1 MNYFEYNGVKSSD
14 MGLRIKSKNVY
25 SSPRFDSQFVSVPGR
40 NGDLIVSNNRFEN
53 IQISYNVF
61 LSAKSVDEL
70 ADKLRKVKSW
80 LYSQP
85 TGYHTL
91 ADSYDKKFFRKA
103 VFASS
108 LDIEDEL
115 NKIGLF
121 TISFNCKPFKYSF
134 DGNLPHYI
142 KSTVADLS
150 DFSLIF
156 CRMDGSTSDN
166 NWDNRWNQTVDLKLS
181 GENNMYIIAEN
192 SWSDGNWGTYSPSQS
207 NTVYLQVNEN
217 WKKDNARFAVFI
229 FGSKGEHWYSM
240 TKVTDNIY
248 SAVLPTP
255 SYTTLENPYSFESK
269 PYIRVFGNGDG
280 TLTIESQNGRQQ
292 WSFKNIDE
300 YLEID
305 SEQMNFYKDTVLKND
320 TVTGSGFPTLATG
333 ENKFILGGGVTSL
346 SVFPRWCTL

>member
-1 MNYFEYNGVKSSD
+1 M
-14 MGLRIKSKNVY
+14 
-25 SSPRFDSQFVSVPGR
+25 
-40 NGDLIVSNNRFEN
+40 
-53 IQISYNVF
+53 
-61 LSAKSVDEL
+61 
-70 ADKLRKVKSW
+70 
-80 LYSQP
+80 
-85 TGYHTL
+85 
-91 ADSYDKKFFRKA
+91 
-103 VFASS
+103 FASS

-115 NKIGLF
+115 NKIGVF

-142 KSTVADLS
+142 KNTAS

-156 CRMDGSTSDN
+156 CRMYGSNSDN
-166 NWDNRWNQTVDLKLS
+166 NWGNRWNQTVDLKLS
-181 GENNMYIIAEN
+181 GENNMYTIAEN

-207 NTVYLQVNEN
+207 NTVYLMVNEN
-217 WKKDNARFAVFI
+217 WKKDNDRFAVFT
-229 FGSKGEHWYSM
+229 FGSKGEYWYSM

-255 SYTTLENPYSFESK
+255 SYTILENPYVFESK

-280 TLTIESQNGRQQ
+280 TLAIETQNGRQQ
-292 WSFKNIDE
+292 WNFKNIDE

-320 TVTGSGFPTLATG
+320 TVTGNGFPTLAPG
-333 ENKFILGGGVTSL
+333 ENKFILGGGITSL

>member
-1 MNYFEYNGVKSSD
+1 M
-14 MGLRIKSKNVY
+14 
-25 SSPRFDSQFVSVPGR
+25 
-40 NGDLIVSNNRFEN
+40 
-53 IQISYNVF
+53 
-61 LSAKSVDEL
+61 
-70 ADKLRKVKSW
+70 
-80 LYSQP
+80 
-85 TGYHTL
+85 
-91 ADSYDKKFFRKA
+91 
-103 VFASS
+103 FASS

-115 NKIGLF
+115 NKIGVF

-134 DGNLPHYI
+134 DGDMPHYI
-142 KSTVADLS
+142 KGTMS

-156 CRMDGSTSDN
+156 CRMDGSNSDN
-166 NWDNRWNQTVDLKLS
+166 NWVNRWNQTVDLKLS
-181 GENNMYIIAEN
+181 GENNMHIIAEN
-192 SWSDGNWGTYSPSQS
+192 SWGDGNWSTYSPSQP

-217 WKKDNARFAVFI
+217 WKIDNARFAVFI
-229 FGSKGEHWYSM
+229 FGSGGEYWYSM

-248 SAVLPTP
+248 SAVLPSP
-255 SYTTLENPYSFESK
+255 SYTILENPYAFESK

-280 TLTIESQNGRQQ
+280 TLVIESQNGRQQ

-320 TVTGSGFPTLATG
+320 TVTGSGFPTLAPG

>member
-1 MNYFEYNGVKSSD
+1 MNYFEYNGIKSSD
-14 MGLRIKSKNVY
+14 MGLHIQKKNVY
-25 SSPRFDSQFVSVPGR
+25 SSPKFDSQFVSVPGR

-70 ADKLRKVKSW
+70 AEKLLKVKAW
-80 LYSQP
+80 LYSHP
-85 TGYHTL
+85 TGYQNLT
-91 ADSYDKKFFRKA
+91 DSYDKKFFRKA

-115 NKIGLF
+115 NKIGVF

-134 DGNLPHYI
+134 DGDMPHYI
-142 KSTVADLS
+142 KGTMS

-166 NWDNRWNQTVDLKLS
+166 NWDNRWNQTVDLKIS
-181 GENNMYIIAEN
+181 GENNMYIIDEN
-192 SWSDGNWGTYSPSQS
+192 SWGDGNWGTYSPSQP

-229 FGSKGEHWYSM
+229 FGSGGEYWYSM
-240 TKVTDNIY
+240 TKVTDDIY
-248 SAVLPTP
+248 CAQLSTP
-255 SYTTLENPYSFESK
+255 YYTSLTNPYAFESK

-280 TLTIESQNGRQQ
+280 TLTIESQNGIQQ
-292 WSFKNIDE
+292 WSFSGIEE

-320 TVTGSGFPTLATG
+320 TVTGSGFPTLAPG
-333 ENKFILGGGVTSL
+333 ENIFSHSGGITNL

>member
-1 MNYFEYNGVKSSD
+1 M
-14 MGLRIKSKNVY
+14 
-25 SSPRFDSQFVSVPGR
+25 
-40 NGDLIVSNNRFEN
+40 
-53 IQISYNVF
+53 
-61 LSAKSVDEL
+61 
-70 ADKLRKVKSW
+70 
-80 LYSQP
+80 
-85 TGYHTL
+85 
-91 ADSYDKKFFRKA
+91 
-103 VFASS
+103 FASS

-115 NKIGLF
+115 NKIGVF

-156 CRMDGSTSDN
+156 CRMDGSNSDN
-166 NWDNRWNQTVDLKLS
+166 NWDNRWNQTVDLKIS

-192 SWSDGNWGTYSPSQS
+192 SWGDGNWGTYSPSQS

-217 WKKDNARFAVFI
+217 WKQENARFAVFI

-248 SAVLPTP
+248 SAVFPSP
-255 SYTTLENPYSFESK
+255 SYTTLTNPYVFDSK

-280 TLTIESQNGRQQ
+280 TLAIETQNGRQQ

-320 TVTGSGFPTLATG
+320 TVAGSGFPTLAPG
-333 ENKFILGGGVTSL
+333 ENKFILGGGVTNL